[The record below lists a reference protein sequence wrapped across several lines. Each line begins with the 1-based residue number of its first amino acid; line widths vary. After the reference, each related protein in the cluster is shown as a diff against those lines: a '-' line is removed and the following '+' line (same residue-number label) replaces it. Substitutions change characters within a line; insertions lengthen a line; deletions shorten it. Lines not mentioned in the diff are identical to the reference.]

1 VVVVP
6 SIVTGMEGRGNPT
19 PGVFSLIRH
28 GPFSRLWW
36 AGLASSFGDWVA
48 LFATIALAD
57 SIGGVTGIL
66 VPLTAR
72 MLPGLFGAAAG
83 VLADRF
89 NRKVTMVICDVG
101 RAALAVSL
109 VFVRSLP
116 QLFLVSFVM
125 EVFTLFWGPSRE
137 ASVPNLVP
145 KTVLVRAN
153 SLSLMAVYGTLP
165 LGSAVFSILA
175 GITEWTHALGVFG
188 SNTGLAFIVDAV
200 TFLMSASLIWTI
212 AIPPPEVSKERQGEG
227 GLDWRLPFRDIM
239 EGIRFI
245 LRERTVRSVIAGIAT
260 ALFGAGIFFALGQP
274 FSSDVLGAGSS
285 GFGFLVTAL
294 GTGVGLGMIGLSI
307 TAGSDLRREVVFGA
321 SLLATGLT
329 ITAAA
334 LSHTVAG
341 AAFWA
346 LLAGLGA
353 GSSYVMGFTHL
364 HESVSDELRGRTF
377 AALYTLARTA
387 LLISIS
393 AAAVLAAALDGVL
406 PGIFRSGIRSSLVF
420 GGAVVAFAGAI
431 TLWNM
436 RTRFGS
442 LALTDKALR
451 SLDDA
456 SGTVSS
462 IRQRKDEEE

>member
-1 VVVVP
+1 
-6 SIVTGMEGRGNPT
+6 
-19 PGVFSLIRH
+19 
-28 GPFSRLWW
+28 
-36 AGLASSFGDWVA
+36 
-48 LFATIALAD
+48 
-57 SIGGVTGIL
+57 
-66 VPLTAR
+66 
-72 MLPGLFGAAAG
+72 
-83 VLADRF
+83 
-89 NRKVTMVICDVG
+89 
-101 RAALAVSL
+101 
-109 VFVRSLP
+109 
-116 QLFLVSFVM
+116 
-125 EVFTLFWGPSRE
+125 
-137 ASVPNLVP
+137 
-145 KTVLVRAN
+145 
-153 SLSLMAVYGTLP
+153 
-165 LGSAVFSILA
+165 
-175 GITEWTHALGVFG
+175 
-188 SNTGLAFIVDAV
+188 
-200 TFLMSASLIWTI
+200 
-212 AIPPPEVSKERQGEG
+212 VSKERQGEG